1 LDALGLAAEL
11 GSVTESGNTGELI
24 VLALKDAGTSHLF
37 TLNGAHIWPML
48 TGAVEHDIRIVDT
61 RHEQTATF
69 AAEGWSKVTR
79 QCGIAT
85 VTAGPGVTNSIS
97 AVAAAQSN
105 DSPLLLVGGRA
116 PEARWGMGSL
126 QEMDHVPLLA
136 PVTKLATTL
145 KSAGEAYG
153 ATIRGLA
160 TALTPRTGPVFF
172 DVPFDTFLSAED
184 FPAQRAKPAPD
195 LGATPD
201 PDQVKRVA
209 ALLRDARQP
218 AIIAGSGVW
227 WAHGEGAL
235 RAFAEAADIPV
246 YSNGLARG
254 MLPPDHRLF
263 RSRSRSA
270 GLGQADL
277 VFVIGVPLDFR
288 LNWGQAPVLDDDA
301 KIVYVDAD
309 DFRKHRAPAAALY
322 GDIAK
327 ALSALA
333 EACRDTPRHADW
345 LAELATREAAA
356 RERDRPLFESNST
369 PIHPARVIAEV
380 GAFLD
385 PDALVVGDGGD
396 FVSFAGRFLERPG
409 PGQFIDPGPFGCL
422 GSGPG
427 YALAAKLAHPDKQVV
442 LLSGDGAFGFSG
454 MEFDS
459 LVRHRVAIIC
469 VIGNNGIWAT
479 EKHPM
484 LNMLGTSIAADLR
497 PGTRYDKVVEA
508 LGGYGELVETPEQIR
523 PALERAAR
531 AGVPACLNVICDPAA
546 EYPRSSV
553 LM

>member
-1 LDALGLAAEL
+1 
-11 GSVTESGNTGELI
+11 VTESGNTGELI
-24 VLALKDAGTSHLF
+24 VLALKDAGTTHLF

-48 TGAVEHDIRIVDT
+48 TGAVEHDIRIIDT

-79 QCGIAT
+79 ECGVAT
-85 VTAGPGVTNSIS
+85 VTAGPGVTNAIS
-97 AVAAAQSN
+97 AVAAAHSN

-116 PEARWGMGSL
+116 PQARWGMGSL
-126 QEMDHVPLLA
+126 QEMDHPPLLGT
-136 PVTKLATTL
+136 VTKQATTL
-145 KSAGEAYG
+145 KSPGEAYG
-153 ATIRGLA
+153 ATVGALA
-160 TALTPRTGPVFF
+160 KALTPRTGPVFF

-184 FPAQRAKPAPD
+184 FPTQRVKPEPD
-195 LGATPD
+195 PGADAD
-201 PDQVKRVA
+201 PDQVKLVA
-209 ALLRDARQP
+209 ALLREARRP
-218 AIIAGSGVW
+218 AVIAGSGVW
-227 WAHGEGAL
+227 WAHGEAAL
-235 RAFAEAADIPV
+235 RDFAEAVDIPV
-246 YSNGLARG
+246 YTNGLARG

-277 VFVIGVPLDFR
+277 VFVVGVPLDFR

-301 KIVYVDAD
+301 KVVYVDAD
-309 DFRKHRAPAAALY
+309 DYRKHRAPAAALY
-322 GDIAK
+322 GNIGK
-327 ALSALA
+327 ALTALA
-333 EACRDTPRHADW
+333 EACRDTPRHEDW
-345 LAELATREAAA
+345 LAELAIREAAA
-356 RERDRPLFESNST
+356 RERDRPLFESDST
-369 PIHPARVIAEV
+369 PIHPARLVAEV

-385 PDALVVGDGGD
+385 PDAIVVGDGGD

-427 YALAAKLAHPDKQVV
+427 YALAAKLAHPDRQVV

-454 MEFDS
+454 MDFDS
-459 LVRHRVAIIC
+459 LVRHRVPVIC

-484 LNMLGTSIAADLR
+484 LTLLGASIAADLR

-508 LGGYGELVETPEQIR
+508 LGGHGELVERREEIR
-523 PALERAAR
+523 PALERAAK